1 MAQYD
6 WLNTRIA
13 IYLIHLHTHCAL
25 KYGLPEK
32 LGLCDYQV
40 SLSQYF
46 ISCLKFYCKLHLDQS
61 YWPTEVELSVFQISN
76 GAYDLLENRC
86 LDDVIN
92 SSLCFVSLLCIKQTD
107 SILLGICSG

>member
-1 MAQYD
+1 MAQYE
-6 WLNTRIA
+6 WLNAHVA
-13 IYLIHLHTHCAL
+13 IYLIHLQTHCAL
-25 KYGLPEK
+25 KLPEK

-46 ISCLKFYCKLHLDQS
+46 ILCLKFYCKLHLDQS
-61 YWPTEVELSVFQISN
+61 YWPTDVELSVFQISN
-76 GAYDLLENRC
+76 GTCDLLENRC